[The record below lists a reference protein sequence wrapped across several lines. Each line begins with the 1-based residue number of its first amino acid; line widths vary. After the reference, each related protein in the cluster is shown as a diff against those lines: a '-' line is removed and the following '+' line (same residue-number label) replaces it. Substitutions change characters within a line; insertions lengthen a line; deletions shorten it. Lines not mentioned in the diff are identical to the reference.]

1 MRRTV
6 SALALLSCLPLA
18 ACASSH
24 KPSAASDVRLASST
38 PSATSSAAPAAAGD
52 GSGVCTIYLYG
63 HAARAEVHSSGE
75 SDPAAE
81 CGSLASSLSTGG
93 DFWTTQA
100 VAVQGLVPEVCAV
113 QKNGVMVVVRDT
125 NGQIF
130 GQSVC
135 SALLQ
140 GGWSEDAQAERTAQ
154 QQDQATIRASAQA
167 SAQAA
172 DQQTAQDALT
182 TLQDSN
188 SSFNNAKSV
197 RGDVGTADKDLV
209 QERQDAKG
217 GNGDGCY
224 NVENVVGYDAENVV
238 GYDVTSTASYDVDQE
253 QQGIT
258 GLRSQITA
266 LKNAQTALTADG
278 LPTLPGASTAIAAA
292 EAHIT
297 TALAT
302 TNKAIDHLNADMQT
316 AYSIANTLGTG
327 DCANTGPGK
336 APAGLSHI
344 S

>member
-1 MRRTV
+1 
-6 SALALLSCLPLA
+6 
-18 ACASSH
+18 
-24 KPSAASDVRLASST
+24 LASST

-113 QKNGVMVVVRDT
+113 QKNDVVVVVRDT

-135 SALLQ
+135 GALLQ
-140 GGWSEDAQAERTAQ
+140 DGWTEDAQAERTAQ
-154 QQDQATIRASAQA
+154 QQDQATVRAGVQA

-197 RGDVGTADKDLV
+197 RGDVGTADKDLA

-238 GYDVTSTASYDVDQE
+238 GYDVTITASNDVDQE
-253 QQGIT
+253 KQGIT

-278 LPTLPGASTAIAAA
+278 LPTLPGASTAIATA

-297 TALAT
+297 TAIAT
-302 TNKAIDHLNADMQT
+302 TNKAIDHLDADMQT

>member
-1 MRRTV
+1 M
-6 SALALLSCLPLA
+6 
-18 ACASSH
+18 
-24 KPSAASDVRLASST
+24 
-38 PSATSSAAPAAAGD
+38 
-52 GSGVCTIYLYG
+52 
-63 HAARAEVHSSGE
+63 
-75 SDPAAE
+75 
-81 CGSLASSLSTGG
+81 
-93 DFWTTQA
+93 
-100 VAVQGLVPEVCAV
+100 QGLVPEVCAV
-113 QKNGVMVVVRDT
+113 QKNDVIVVVRDT

-135 SALLQ
+135 STFLQ
-140 GGWSEDAQAERTAQ
+140 GGWTEDAQAERIAQ
-154 QQDQATIRASAQA
+154 QQDQTTVRASAQA

-197 RGDVGTADKDLV
+197 RGDVTTADKDLA
-209 QERQDAKG
+209 QERQDAKE
-217 GNGDGCY
+217 GNGDDCY

-238 GYDVTSTASYDVDQE
+238 GYDVTTTASYDVDQE
-253 QQGIT
+253 KQGIT

-278 LPTLPGASTAIAAA
+278 LPTLPGANAAIATA

-297 TALAT
+297 TAITT

-316 AYSIANTLGTG
+316 AYSIANALGTG
-327 DCANTGPGK
+327 DCANAGPGK